1 MAEQLSGDSN
11 LISLR
16 SRATMSRPFTV
27 VKKMQARAEDRYR
40 SKLQELQKS
49 LQDTQNRL
57 NELQKN
63 KESGQRFILSPE
75 QQAEITNFQRKE
87 AEMKKELKR
96 VKRNLNQEIDALEN
110 QLKWINIAGMPFLV
124 TVSGVSSSPTQT
136 EKNGGKMNSKQLS
149 ILLVLGLVIGGL
161 GLQLV
166 IQGREA
172 SYKSSDQKIG
182 KKVLGEFPINDVA
195 QITIK
200 NATNEL
206 NLVKQDDLWKVRER
220 FNYPANFSEISEF
233 VRKTSELK
241 AVQSMKVGL
250 SQFARFE
257 LIKPEKAVGTNSG
270 TLVEFKDKNGKPL
283 KSLLLGK
290 KYVKESQSSSQFGG
304 GDWPIGRYVMVLNQT
319 QEVAI
324 VSDPLSNVEPKPDQ
338 WLNKDFVKVEKLQ
351 TVSLVSTNTTNS
363 WKVTRETE
371 TGEWKL
377 ADKKEG
383 EELDKG
389 KSSSLNFAL
398 SSPSFNDVASPQ
410 LTPEATG
417 WITRSSPRSRLSMVS
432 FTPRKLETRPAMT
445 NYYLAM
451 AVKGNWPTERTAGK
465 DEKPEDKE
473 KLDKEFKEK
482 ATKLK
487 EKFDKE
493 KAIESWTYLVSK
505 WTIDP
510 LLKERKDLL
519 AEKKDDTK
527 KDEKVKDQ
535 DKPNVDD
542 LFQGGREGK
551 R

>member
-1 MAEQLSGDSN
+1 
-11 LISLR
+11 
-16 SRATMSRPFTV
+16 
-27 VKKMQARAEDRYR
+27 
-40 SKLQELQKS
+40 
-49 LQDTQNRL
+49 
-57 NELQKN
+57 
-63 KESGQRFILSPE
+63 
-75 QQAEITNFQRKE
+75 
-87 AEMKKELKR
+87 
-96 VKRNLNQEIDALEN
+96 
-110 QLKWINIAGMPFLV
+110 
-124 TVSGVSSSPTQT
+124 
-136 EKNGGKMNSKQLS
+136 MNSKQLS

-161 GLQLV
+161 GLYLY
-166 IQGREA
+166 QGREA
-172 SYKSSDQKIG
+172 SYKSSDQSIG

-250 SQFARFE
+250 SQFGRFE

-319 QEVAI
+319 QDVAI

-338 WLNKDFVKVEKLQ
+338 WLNKDFLKVEKLQ

-383 EELDKG
+383 EEIDKG
-389 KSSSLNFAL
+389 KSSSLNYAL

-417 WITRSSPRSRLSMVS
+417 MDHPIVAT
-432 FTPRKLETRPAMT
+432 LETFDGFVYTAKIGNKT
-445 NYYLAM
+445 GDENYYLAM
-451 AVKGNWPTERTAGK
+451 AVKGNLPTERTAGK

-482 ATKLK
+482 AAKLK

-535 DKPNVDD
+535 DKSKVDD
-542 LFQGGREGK
+542 LFKEDEK
-551 R
+551 EKDESK